1 MKFFL
6 ISQKLKKSFNLNF
19 FLEVSLLNCLDN
31 SRTIFFLLEAL
42 IYNVSLSF
50 TSINVHSNE
59 SQHRV
64 LISQVRMNS
73 TYLWLL
79 SLELEV
85 CGSLKMIFMIAK
97 TNDRDGKS
105 FICLPSIISKHKKWI
120 FLRCRSYWI
129 WIAHKYRQQMNW
141 CRRSMGSF
149 YGFQEIICVDENADW
164 VSTAVPTVR
173 NDIVC
178 LP

>member
-31 SRTIFFLLEAL
+31 SKTIFFLLEAL

-73 TYLWLL
+73 TYL
-79 SLELEV
+79 
-85 CGSLKMIFMIAK
+85 
-97 TNDRDGKS
+97 
-105 FICLPSIISKHKKWI
+105 
-120 FLRCRSYWI
+120 
-129 WIAHKYRQQMNW
+129 
-141 CRRSMGSF
+141 
-149 YGFQEIICVDENADW
+149 
-164 VSTAVPTVR
+164 
-173 NDIVC
+173 
-178 LP
+178 